1 LEDFPG
7 KEDPLNRNYAPIC
20 NLFTPNNRPDDVAS
34 QFDEIAPPPNLI
46 ALDEFTDDGAP
57 SQLEKYSDPDFFFRE
72 WAKAEEARNQ
82 RENEMKKMRKRKRK
96 ERKMNEKAR
105 QAKQQAYGQMSSS
118 TNVSRGTSQNNR
130 GASPRRQAPSKP
142 KPQPI
147 SPVSPK
153 RRPAPR
159 KPAPRQQEQV
169 TPQISDYDTDLNSSR
184 RAPPKPTG
192 RRAPPKPTSR
202 RPPPRPTR
210 SQGSGDSMGSQQISD
225 QSSDDED
232 EAGDQDKY
240 EDEDSPDVR
249 QPPPRSSSGSSRR
262 PPPTRRAPPQRRPAP
277 RREPTPPPTPEPT
290 IPDGMCY
297 AKDHPQYAKHFRNLE
312 KNLLP
317 IPAIKR
323 AMAQNGLDPN
333 VLDDPMAI
341 IPDGEVQVRRKAAGG
356 MRAAL
361 MAQMGK
367 LAKAP
372 PKAKSKAKKTMSLLE
387 QLRSKKARK
396 LRKVDREK
404 IKRDRAKEEEEKQKK
419 EGKSTI
425 ASILRNRRAAIED
438 DDDDEDDDNWGDDSE
453 EEDW

>member
-1 LEDFPG
+1 
-7 KEDPLNRNYAPIC
+7 
-20 NLFTPNNRPDDVAS
+20 
-34 QFDEIAPPPNLI
+34 
-46 ALDEFTDDGAP
+46 
-57 SQLEKYSDPDFFFRE
+57 
-72 WAKAEEARNQ
+72 
-82 RENEMKKMRKRKRK
+82 
-96 ERKMNEKAR
+96 
-105 QAKQQAYGQMSSS
+105 
-118 TNVSRGTSQNNR
+118 
-130 GASPRRQAPSKP
+130 
-142 KPQPI
+142 
-147 SPVSPK
+147 
-153 RRPAPR
+153 
-159 KPAPRQQEQV
+159 
-169 TPQISDYDTDLNSSR
+169 
-184 RAPPKPTG
+184 
-192 RRAPPKPTSR
+192 
-202 RPPPRPTR
+202 
-210 SQGSGDSMGSQQISD
+210 
-225 QSSDDED
+225 
-232 EAGDQDKY
+232 
-240 EDEDSPDVR
+240 
-249 QPPPRSSSGSSRR
+249 
-262 PPPTRRAPPQRRPAP
+262 
-277 RREPTPPPTPEPT
+277 
-290 IPDGMCY
+290 MCY